1 MIENE
6 DFKNEFKTNGI
17 ITTLLNKAFG
27 KEKKME
33 INLHD
38 TIEKNENSM
47 NNILYKDPYFNDLVK
62 YQNESEKRK
71 NKAKKLKNN
80 LSFLIKN
87 NIRYSTN
94 SIIRKDEKKLTK
106 NKSLPNLISV
116 ITNKINEMNENENIE
131 KQKKRISKKFSFFG
145 LSQNVDDEKE
155 KNNEKLKNIPWIIRL
170 KKNNPIKNILIPN
183 KTIEESL
190 PIKLRKKQG
199 NILQQVSM
207 EKRKSI
213 FLLPS
218 KIKNF
223 SEIIENQIKKNN
235 YSDFLYE
242 KPKYKVTKLRSLVGK
257 CDLEIKRAKSID
269 DYIEK
274 NNEILKQKYNE
285 MINKKNQILAN
296 HDKIVIEEE
305 KKKNKYEILEEKY
318 YKDVI
323 NQLNMKISDDYAF
336 KNKKMFN
343 KFINN
348 KGHKAYQMF
357 LRDLQIIKNE
367 NRKKQLIENE
377 EINTIEYILNSTYK
391 DKENLK
397 SRINEK
403 NKLYKK
409 MKEDDKNGNYYPLS
423 DFVFDEKL
431 TKKYNIDDFIN
442 DKINSS

>member
-1 MIENE
+1 
-6 DFKNEFKTNGI
+6 
-17 ITTLLNKAFG
+17 
-27 KEKKME
+27 ME

-80 LSFLIKN
+80 SSFLIKN

-116 ITNKINEMNENENIE
+116 ITNKINKMNENENIE

-155 KNNEKLKNIPWIIRL
+155 KNDEKLKNIPWIIRL

-183 KTIEESL
+183 KTIEEYL

-218 KIKNF
+218 NPKAFILDIEGVLITKSSSKSMGKIF
-223 SEIIENQIKKNN
+223 CSLAIITSK
-235 YSDFLYE
+235 
-242 KPKYKVTKLRSLVGK
+242 
-257 CDLEIKRAKSID
+257 
-269 DYIEK
+269 
-274 NNEILKQKYNE
+274 
-285 MINKKNQILAN
+285 
-296 HDKIVIEEE
+296 
-305 KKKNKYEILEEKY
+305 
-318 YKDVI
+318 
-323 NQLNMKISDDYAF
+323 
-336 KNKKMFN
+336 
-343 KFINN
+343 
-348 KGHKAYQMF
+348 
-357 LRDLQIIKNE
+357 
-367 NRKKQLIENE
+367 
-377 EINTIEYILNSTYK
+377 
-391 DKENLK
+391 
-397 SRINEK
+397 
-403 NKLYKK
+403 
-409 MKEDDKNGNYYPLS
+409 
-423 DFVFDEKL
+423 
-431 TKKYNIDDFIN
+431 
-442 DKINSS
+442 